1 MFYPLDMNCNPSI
14 KRPFHNYACSA
25 AFASSCLSNEKFTEG
40 HDEIF
45 EHQDKIDGRWIK
57 NFAKKFKVTGCYQKK
72 EINEK
77 VVEMIKQAD
86 EYNIKST
93 PTLLINGRKI
103 EGVLMPNQLSIILD
117 NLLKKKGKS

>member
-1 MFYPLDMNCNPSI
+1 M
-14 KRPFHNYACSA
+14 
-25 AFASSCLSNEKFTEG
+25 
-40 HDEIF
+40 
-45 EHQDKIDGRWIK
+45 
-57 NFAKKFKVTGCYQKK
+57 TGCYQKK
-72 EINEK
+72 EIKEI

-117 NLLKKKGKS
+117 SLLKKKGKS

>member
-1 MFYPLDMNCNPSI
+1 
-14 KRPFHNYACSA
+14 
-25 AFASSCLSNEKFTEG
+25 
-40 HDEIF
+40 
-45 EHQDKIDGRWIK
+45 
-57 NFAKKFKVTGCYQKK
+57 
-72 EINEK
+72 
-77 VVEMIKQAD
+77 MIKQAD